1 MDGRLFFFITSSW
14 MHHQQKS
21 SMQKK
26 FMVEKS
32 WKLSSVRA
40 ERKTT
45 TRYFQIFDI
54 FLDNDDIPYIS
65 WTRTSFRQSELSL
78 REYLKIGCNK
88 KVVGH
93 LKNILFSNA
102 SLISPTNYN
111 IFLLNSK
118 LERLQIPRA
127 IFRTLMRRSL
137 LFYSFCSHC
146 KTSKKKLAR
155 AAFAEQKWQQ
165 DCPWHWTSGSGSMR
179 GN

>member
-14 MHHQQKS
+14 MHRQQKS

-26 FMVEKS
+26 FMAEKS

-54 FLDNDDIPYIS
+54 FLDNDIPYIS
-65 WTRTSFRQSELSL
+65 WTRTSFRQSELSF
-78 REYLKIGCNK
+78 RECLKIGCNK
-88 KVVGH
+88 KSSWAFKKH
-93 LKNILFSNA
+93 FIFQCIFNLTYKLQH
-102 SLISPTNYN
+102 
-111 IFLLNSK
+111 FLLNSK

>member
-14 MHHQQKS
+14 MHRQQKS

-54 FLDNDDIPYIS
+54 FLDNDIPYIS
-65 WTRTSFRQSELSL
+65 WTRTSFRQSELSF

-93 LKNILFSNA
+93 LKKHFIFQCIFNLTYKLQHFFVKFKIGTTPNSPRDFSHA
-102 SLISPTNYN
+102 DATVTP
-111 IFLLNSK
+111 FLLF
-118 LERLQIPRA
+118 LLTLQN
-127 IFRTLMRRSL
+127 
-137 LFYSFCSHC
+137 
-146 KTSKKKLAR
+146 K
-155 AAFAEQKWQQ
+155 
-165 DCPWHWTSGSGSMR
+165 
-179 GN
+179 